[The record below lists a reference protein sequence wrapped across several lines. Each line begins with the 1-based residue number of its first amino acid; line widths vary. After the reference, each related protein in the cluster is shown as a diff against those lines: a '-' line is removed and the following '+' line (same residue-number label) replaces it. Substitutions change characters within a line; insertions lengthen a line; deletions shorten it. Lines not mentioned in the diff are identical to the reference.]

1 MLNTQILPAAP
12 KPVRLAEETISQED
26 LKATSDWML
35 AGNRL
40 TKADVTTQFEA
51 AFAQWMG
58 SRHAVFVNSGS
69 SANLLMIYAA
79 KEAGRLRNHKVIAP
93 AVSWVTTVSP
103 LMQLGFDV
111 RLCDCDPMNLGLD
124 LDHLETLCREE
135 APSML
140 ILVHVLG
147 HANHLREIKAICD
160 RYNVILLEDS
170 CEALGSTF
178 EGVKLGGHGLA
189 GSFSFYYG
197 HHISTIE
204 GGMVVTDDPELH
216 QVMLSL
222 RSHGWSRDL
231 APGRQADLQRTHNVD
246 DFRNLYTF
254 YYAGFN
260 LRSTDLQAYIGLK
273 QLEKLDD
280 ICAVR
285 AGNFDIYKGLLPGFF
300 AQDSDTEFLSS
311 FAYGTLVENRIEVAK
326 SLKSQGIECRPLI
339 CGNIARHP
347 FWVRVYGE
355 QTLPQADIIHD
366 YGIYLPNHHNLSTDD
381 VTRVAECF
389 NSVAQP
395 LTGATKNSA

>member
-1 MLNTQILPAAP
+1 MNMHSP
-12 KPVRLAEETISQED
+12 KPVTLAEDTISQAE
-26 LKATSDWML
+26 LEATADWML

-40 TKADVTTQFEA
+40 TKDKLTVEFEREFAD
-51 AFAQWMG
+51 WMG
-58 SRHAVFVNSGS
+58 CNHAVFVNSGS

-79 KEAGRLRNHKVIAP
+79 KEAGRLRNNKVIAP

-111 RLCDCDPMNLGLD
+111 RLCDCDPDNLGLD
-124 LDHLETLCREE
+124 LNHLEELCRTE

-147 HANHLREIKAICD
+147 HANHMKEIQEICD
-160 RYNVILLEDS
+160 RYGILLLEDS

-178 EGVKLGGHGLA
+178 GDRKLGCHGAA

-231 APGRQADLQRTHNVD
+231 DPQRRERLKSQHKID
-246 DFRNLYTF
+246 EFRNFYTF
-254 YYAGFN
+254 YHAGFN
-260 LRSTDLQAYIGLK
+260 LRSTDLQAFIGRMQLK
-273 QLEKLDD
+273 KLDG

-285 AGNFDIYKGLLPGFF
+285 AQNFDCYAEALTGFYK
-300 AQDSDTEFLSS
+300 QTSDTGLLSS
-311 FAYGTLVENRIEVAK
+311 FAYGTLVENRMEVFET
-326 SLKSQGIECRPLI
+326 LKAHQIECRPLI

-347 FWVRVYGE
+347 FWVREYGE
-355 QTLPQADIIHD
+355 QILPNADLVHE
-366 YGIYLPNHHNLSTDD
+366 YGIYLPNHHNLSRADAS
-381 VTRVAECF
+381 RVASVF
-389 NSVAQP
+389 ASVARPKDMQP
-395 LTGATKNSA
+395 ASA